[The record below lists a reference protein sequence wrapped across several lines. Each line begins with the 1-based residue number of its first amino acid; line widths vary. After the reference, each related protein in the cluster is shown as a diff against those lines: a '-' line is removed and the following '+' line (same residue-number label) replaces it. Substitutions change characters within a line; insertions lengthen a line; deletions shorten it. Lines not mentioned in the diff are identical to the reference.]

1 MANVDSDTAQGPT
14 TTGIQKLN
22 DYLAECKRDL
32 VKKLVCHVVIGNE
45 AADLDSMASSIL
57 YGLYASVG
65 NTDDYRR
72 FIPVI
77 NIPRN
82 DFVLRHGTSYLF
94 GAVGIDVSALLFI
107 DEVDLSKLY
116 NSNRLKLTLIDH
128 NVLARDQA
136 QYAGV
141 VEAIIDHH
149 ADAGHYPHARPRT
162 IEPVGSAA
170 TLVAEAILRDRP
182 ALIDAG
188 TATLLL
194 GTILLDTV
202 NLSPD
207 AKRVTAKDES
217 VAARLC
223 AIAGRDP
230 TALFETLRAERF
242 NLSDL
247 GTNDLLRKDYK
258 EWQTPTARYGISTV
272 LTPLA
277 DWIARDPDI
286 LAGCDAYLRS
296 RSLDCL
302 VAMIAYAGADGEFH
316 RELVVLVPDQALR
329 ECLIALLHTSG
340 LGLRRFDPPGLPPSE
355 RLAFFL
361 SDPTVSRKTLQ
372 PVLDRFFA
380 EDGEEDRQE
389 APGT

>member
-1 MANVDSDTAQGPT
+1 MAKVDSDTAHMPT
-14 TTGIQKLN
+14 SECIQKLN
-22 DYLAECKRDL
+22 DYLAECKHAL
-32 VKKLVCHVVIGNE
+32 VKKPICHVVIGNE
-45 AADLDSMASSIL
+45 AADLDSMASSIM
-57 YGLYASVG
+57 YGLYAAVG

-77 NIPRN
+77 NIPRS
-82 DFVLRHGTSYLF
+82 DFPLRYGTAYLF

-107 DEVDLSKLY
+107 DEIDLGKLY

-128 NVLARDQA
+128 NVLDSDQA

-149 ADAGHYPHARPRT
+149 VDAGHYPHARPRT

-170 TLVAEAILRDRP
+170 TLVAEAILKDQP
-182 ALIDAG
+182 SLIDAG

-207 AKRVTAKDES
+207 AKRVTPKDEA

-223 AIAGRDP
+223 KIAGRDP

-242 NLSDL
+242 NLTSL

-258 EWQTPTARYGISTV
+258 EWQTATARYGISTV

-286 LAGCDAYLRS
+286 LAGLDAYVRS

-302 VAMIAYAGADGEFH
+302 VAMIAYTGSDGAFH

-329 ECLIALLHTSG
+329 ACLVALLHTSG
-340 LGLRRFDPPGLPPSE
+340 LGLRSYDPPGLPPSE
-355 RLAFFL
+355 RLICFV
-361 SDPTVSRKTLQ
+361 SEPTVSRKTLQ
-372 PVLDRFFA
+372 PVLDQFFA
-380 EDGEEDRQE
+380 ADNNEDR
-389 APGT
+389 A